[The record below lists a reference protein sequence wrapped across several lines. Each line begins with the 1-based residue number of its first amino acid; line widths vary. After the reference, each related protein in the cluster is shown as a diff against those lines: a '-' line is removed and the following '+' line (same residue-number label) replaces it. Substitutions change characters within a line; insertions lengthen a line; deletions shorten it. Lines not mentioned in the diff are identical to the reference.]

1 MYNYFKYNIK
11 QYLNYHQFNFHFDDN
26 SSHPIFIHG
35 FLDNCDI
42 YKDYVFTIYS
52 HYHKKYIHILFMP
65 QFESLFCI
73 YGGFISSSQF
83 SILTDS
89 ADIPLFKSFK
99 YSHKH
104 LYDIPIDY
112 QSNICD
118 YTEVIDS
125 NMVD

>member
-1 MYNYFKYNIK
+1 
-11 QYLNYHQFNFHFDDN
+11 
-26 SSHPIFIHG
+26 
-35 FLDNCDI
+35 
-42 YKDYVFTIYS
+42 
-52 HYHKKYIHILFMP
+52 MP